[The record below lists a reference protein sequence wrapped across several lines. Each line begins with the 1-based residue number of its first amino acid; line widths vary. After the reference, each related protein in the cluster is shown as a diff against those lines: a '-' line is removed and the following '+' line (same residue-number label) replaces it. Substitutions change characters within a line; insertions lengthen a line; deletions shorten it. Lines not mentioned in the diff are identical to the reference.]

1 MREELNNVQVIPNV
15 NDLERSS
22 NMQLNKQEIYVM
34 NKKIYNSPTASIVSG
49 SELLQ
54 NTPPVNFG
62 SGTLDGDEEG
72 SVLGK
77 ENDTLDDDEEEENDE
92 KAFSFGR
99 FRGVSG
105 YKWTD

>member
-1 MREELNNVQVIPNV
+1 
-15 NDLERSS
+15 
-22 NMQLNKQEIYVM
+22 M

-92 KAFSFGR
+92 KIFSFGR